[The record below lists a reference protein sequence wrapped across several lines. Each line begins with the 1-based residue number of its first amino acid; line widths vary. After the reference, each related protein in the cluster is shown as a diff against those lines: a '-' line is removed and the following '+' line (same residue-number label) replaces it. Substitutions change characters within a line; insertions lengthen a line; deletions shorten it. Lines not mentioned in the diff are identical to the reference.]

1 MEIKTCE
8 EYVLAELDS
17 RQKELDAAN
26 ELNEAY
32 RKVLGAAAKYLRSD
46 AHGNILVCGAAFDPA
61 SGRCVLQAT
70 KDDAALLSALSRLA
84 DGDGSGLK
92 RRLGRDEDEAEI

>member
-32 RKVLGAAAKYLRSD
+32 RKVIGTAAKYLRSD
-46 AHGNILVCGAAFDPA
+46 AHGNILVYGAAFDPA
-61 SGRCVLQAT
+61 SGRCVLQAAE
-70 KDDAALLSALSRLA
+70 DDAALLSALPRLA
-84 DGDGSGLK
+84 NGDAPGPK
-92 RRLGRDEDEAEI
+92 PHLGIGEDEAEI

>member
-32 RKVLGAAAKYLRSD
+32 RKALGAAAKYLRSD
-46 AHGNILVCGAAFDPA
+46 AHGSILVYGAAFDPA
-61 SGRCVLQAT
+61 SGRCMLQAA
-70 KDDAALLSALSRLA
+70 KDDAALLSALPRLA
-84 DGDGSGLK
+84 NGDGSGPK
-92 RRLGRDEDEAEI
+92 PRSDIGEDETEI

>member
-61 SGRCVLQAT
+61 SGRCVLQAA

-84 DGDGSGLK
+84 NGDGSEPKPRSDIG
-92 RRLGRDEDEAEI
+92 EDETEI

>member
-26 ELNEAY
+26 ALNEAY
-32 RKVLGAAAKYLRSD
+32 RKALRAAAKYIRSD
-46 AHGNILVCGAAFDPA
+46 ANGNVFVSGAAFDPA
-61 SGRCVLQAT
+61 SGRCVLQAA
-70 KDDAALLSALSRLA
+70 KDDAALLSALSRFA
-84 DGDGSGLK
+84 DGDASWL
-92 RRLGRDEDEAEI
+92 

>member
-32 RKVLGAAAKYLRSD
+32 RKALGAAAKYLRSD
-46 AHGNILVCGAAFDPA
+46 AHGNILVYGAAFDPA
-61 SGRCVLQAT
+61 SGRCVLQAA
-70 KDDAALLSALSRLA
+70 KDDAALLSALSRFA
-84 DGDGSGLK
+84 DGDAPWSK

>member
-26 ELNEAY
+26 ALNEAY
-32 RKVLGAAAKYLRSD
+32 RKALRAAAKYIRSD
-46 AHGNILVCGAAFDPA
+46 AHGSIFVSGAAFDPV
-61 SGRCVLQAT
+61 SGRCVLQAA
-70 KDDAALLSALSRLA
+70 KDDAALLSALSRFA
-84 DGDGSGLK
+84 DGDASWL
-92 RRLGRDEDEAEI
+92 

>member
-17 RQKELDAAN
+17 LKKKLDAAN

-32 RKVLGAAAKYLRSD
+32 RKALGAAAKYLKSD
-46 AHGNILVCGAAFDPA
+46 DRGNIFVSNAAVNPA
-61 SGRCVLQAT
+61 NGRCMLQASC
-70 KDDAALLSALSRLA
+70 DDAALLSALSRLA
-84 DGDGSGLK
+84 DGDAPGLK
-92 RRLGRDEDEAEI
+92 QRLSCDEDETEI

>member
-17 RQKELDAAN
+17 LKKKLDAAN

-32 RKVLGAAAKYLRSD
+32 RKALGVVAKYLKSD
-46 AHGNILVCGAAFDPA
+46 DRGNVFVSNAAVNPA
-61 SGRCVLQAT
+61 NGRCMLQASC
-70 KDDAALLSALSRLA
+70 DDAALLSALPCLA
-84 DGDGSGLK
+84 NGDAPGLK
-92 RRLGRDEDEAEI
+92 QRLSCDEDETEI

>member
-32 RKVLGAAAKYLRSD
+32 RKALGAAAKYLKCD
-46 AHGNILVCGAAFDPA
+46 ANGKIFVLAAAFDPA

-70 KDDAALLSALSRLA
+70 KDDAALLSALPRFA
-84 DGDGSGLK
+84 DGDAPGLK
-92 RRLGRDEDEAEI
+92 RRFGRDEDEAEI

>member
-17 RQKELDAAN
+17 LQKELDAAN

-32 RKVLGAAAKYLRSD
+32 RKDRKSV
-46 AHGNILVCGAAFDPA
+46 V
-61 SGRCVLQAT
+61 
-70 KDDAALLSALSRLA
+70 
-84 DGDGSGLK
+84 
-92 RRLGRDEDEAEI
+92 